1 VADGD
6 STRDGPKRANV
17 GLFAFL
23 WDEIASSLGN
33 GGEMLVLLNS
43 GYEEMSREAA
53 RIVAGTVRSKP
64 NATLGLATGSTTVGM
79 YKELARLHQEQGLD
93 FSRVITFNLDEYL
106 GLAAEHP
113 QSFHCFM
120 RENFFTHV
128 NVASKNIHIPDGT
141 IGGDYEEYCAAYERA
156 IREAGGIDLQILGI
170 GRNGH
175 IGFNEPTSSFG
186 SRTRLKVLTNET
198 IEDNRKFFGA
208 GEEMPQC
215 AITMGIGTIL
225 EAKRILLLATGAA
238 KAETVAEAI
247 EGPITAS
254 LTASCLQL
262 HPDVTFVID
271 ETAGARLKQRDY
283 YRRVMEMTARFTPN
297 RLS

>member
-1 VADGD
+1 
-6 STRDGPKRANV
+6 
-17 GLFAFL
+17 
-23 WDEIASSLGN
+23 
-33 GGEMLVLLNS
+33 MLVLLNAS
-43 GYEEMSREAA
+43 NEELSREAA
-53 RIVAGTVRSKP
+53 RIVAGVVSGKP
-64 NATLGLATGSTTVGM
+64 SVTLGLATGSTTLGM
-79 YKELARLHQEQGLD
+79 YQELVRLHREQGLD
-93 FSRVITFNLDEYL
+93 FSRVVTFNLDEYL

-120 RENFFTHV
+120 RENFFAKV
-128 NVASKNIHIPDGT
+128 NVAPGNINIPDGT
-141 IGGDYEEYCAAYERA
+141 IGADYEEYCAAYERA

-198 IEDNRKFFGA
+198 MEDNRKFFGA

-225 EAKRILLLATGAA
+225 EAKKILLLATGAA

-254 LTASCLQL
+254 VTASCLQL

-271 ETAGARLKQRDY
+271 EAAGARLKQRDY

>member
-1 VADGD
+1 MAGRL
-6 STRDGPKRANV
+6 RDG
-17 GLFAFL
+17 G
-23 WDEIASSLGN
+23 D
-33 GGEMLVLLNS
+33 MLVLLNA
-43 GYEEMSREAA
+43 GYEELSREAA
-53 RIVAGTVRSKP
+53 RIVASAVRSKP

-93 FSRVITFNLDEYL
+93 FSRVVTFNLDEYL
-106 GLAAEHP
+106 GLGAEHP

-120 RENFFTHV
+120 RENFFGDV
-128 NVASKNIHIPDGT
+128 NVAERNIHIPDGT
-141 IGGDYEEYCAAYERA
+141 IGGDYEDYCAAYERA
-156 IREAGGIDLQILGI
+156 IRDAGGIDLQILGI

-175 IGFNEPTSSFG
+175 VGFNEPTSSFG

-198 IEDNRKFFGA
+198 IDDNRKFFGA

-225 EAKRILLLATGAA
+225 EAKKILLLATGEA

-254 LTASCLQL
+254 VTASCLQL

-271 ETAGARLKQRDY
+271 EAAGAQLKQRDY

>member
-1 VADGD
+1 
-6 STRDGPKRANV
+6 
-17 GLFAFL
+17 
-23 WDEIASSLGN
+23 
-33 GGEMLVLLNS
+33 MLVLLNS
-43 GYEEMSREAA
+43 DYEKLSAEAA
-53 RIVAGTVRSKP
+53 RIVAGTVRSKR
-64 NATLGLATGSTTVGM
+64 NATLGLATGNTTLGM
-79 YKELARLHQEQGLD
+79 YKELTRLHREQALD
-93 FSRVITFNLDEYL
+93 FSQVITFNLDEYL

-120 RENFFTHV
+120 RENFFAHV
-128 NVASKNIHIPDGT
+128 NVAPQNIHIPDGT
-141 IGGDYEEYCAAYERA
+141 ITADYEEYCAAYERA
-156 IREAGGIDLQILGI
+156 IQEAGGIDLQILGI

-175 IGFNEPTSSFG
+175 VGFNEPTSSFG
-186 SRTRLKVLTNET
+186 SRTRLKVLTDET
-198 IEDNRKFFGA
+198 IDDNRKFFDA

-225 EAKRILLLATGAA
+225 EAKKILLLATGEA

-254 LTASCLQL
+254 VTASCLQL

-271 ETAGARLKQRDY
+271 EAAGARLKQRDY

>member
-1 VADGD
+1 
-6 STRDGPKRANV
+6 
-17 GLFAFL
+17 
-23 WDEIASSLGN
+23 
-33 GGEMLVLLNS
+33 MLVHLNP
-43 GYEEMSREAA
+43 GYEELSREAA
-53 RIVAGTVRSKP
+53 RIVASAVRSQP
-64 NATLGLATGSTTVGM
+64 GVTLGLATGSTTLGM
-79 YKELARLHQEQGLD
+79 YGELVRLHKEEELD
-93 FSRVITFNLDEYL
+93 FSKVVTFNLDEYL

-120 RENFFTHV
+120 RKNFFEQV
-128 NVASKNIHIPDGT
+128 NVKPENIHIPDGM
-141 IGGDYEEYCAAYERA
+141 IGGDYEEYCDSYERA

-186 SRTRLKVLTNET
+186 SRTRLKVLTSET

-208 GEEMPQC
+208 GEEMPEC

-225 EAKRILLLATGAA
+225 EAKKILLLATGEV

-254 LTASCLQL
+254 VTASCLQL
-262 HPDVTFVID
+262 HADVTFVID
-271 ETAGARLKQRDY
+271 EAAGARLKQRDY

>member
-1 VADGD
+1 
-6 STRDGPKRANV
+6 
-17 GLFAFL
+17 
-23 WDEIASSLGN
+23 
-33 GGEMLVLLNS
+33 MLVLLNS
-43 GYEEMSREAA
+43 SYEQLSQEAS
-53 RIVAGTVRSKP
+53 RIVAGAVRGKP
-64 NATLGLATGSTTVGM
+64 NATLGLATGSTTVGI
-79 YKELARLHQEQGLD
+79 YKELVRLHQEQGLD
-93 FSRVITFNLDEYL
+93 FSRVVTFNLDEYL
-106 GLAAEHP
+106 GIAPEHP
-113 QSFHCFM
+113 QSFHRFM
-120 RENFFTHV
+120 RENFFAHV
-128 NVASKNIHIPDGT
+128 NVARKNIHIPDGT

-156 IREAGGIDLQILGI
+156 IRETGGIDLQILGI

-198 IEDNRKFFGA
+198 LEDNRKFFGA
-208 GEEMPQC
+208 GEEVPQC

-225 EAKRILLLATGAA
+225 EARKILLLATGEA

-254 LTASCLQL
+254 VTASCLQL
-262 HPDVTFVID
+262 HPDATFVID
-271 ETAGARLKQRDY
+271 EAAGARLKQRDY